1 MGLFYRYYPGDRL
14 YFGGGGGGCCC
25 WLASNGVD
33 RGG

>member
-1 MGLFYRYYPGDRL
+1 MSLFYRYYPGDRL